1 MVRSTLAST
10 SCVRAAPRPINAA
23 DLARD
28 GGGTERVFGAL
39 GVLERLAL
47 IPERT
52 NPNCGLVR
60 LRLGTAVSR

>member
-1 MVRSTLAST
+1 
-10 SCVRAAPRPINAA
+10 VRAARRPIAA

-28 GGGTERVFGAL
+28 DGGTERVFGVL